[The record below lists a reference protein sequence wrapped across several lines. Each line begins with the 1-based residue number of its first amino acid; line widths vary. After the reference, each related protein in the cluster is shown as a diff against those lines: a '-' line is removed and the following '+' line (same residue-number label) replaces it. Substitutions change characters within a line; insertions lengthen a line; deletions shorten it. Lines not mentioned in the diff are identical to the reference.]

1 MASASP
7 LFARRELAPL
17 GVETPLLVPSF
28 SSRGYPGLANLFDA
42 LRRALK
48 DCALVSA
55 YDLHFG
61 ALPPD
66 AACAADLVVVDSG
79 GYGARPTA
87 DLGEPYL
94 DDRAG
99 RPWTAEAYHRLLDT
113 LPRNALRVLV
123 SFDHAGPA
131 PMEAQIEGALPLLAR
146 RGDAI
151 DMLCKPERA
160 GGAALDV
167 ESVLASA
174 RHLGAFAAIGV
185 TEKELGG
192 SPIERCRALVRL
204 RRGLTAEGLTTP
216 VHVFGC
222 LTPLSIVAY
231 FLCGADVFDG
241 LAWLR
246 FAFGAVAAYE
256 AEAAIID
263 RTWGEPD
270 GARRLRRAEDNL
282 AALRRLRRTLR
293 DFCDA
298 PDLAGLA
305 EVGELG
311 THVSLAGELA
321 AAAGAWVPEV
331 RHGH

>member
-1 MASASP
+1 MVSPSP
-7 LFARRELAPL
+7 LFARRELVPL

-28 SSRGYPGLANLFDA
+28 SSRGYPGLANLFGA
-42 LRRALK
+42 MRCALK
-48 DCALVSA
+48 DSALVSA

-61 ALPPD
+61 ALPLD
-66 AACAADLVVVDSG
+66 AAGAADLVVVDSG
-79 GYGARPTA
+79 GYEARPTA

-99 RPWTAEAYHRLLDT
+99 RRWTVEAYHRLIDT
-113 LPRNALRVLV
+113 LPRTALHVLV
-123 SFDHAGPA
+123 SFDHAGPT
-131 PMEAQIEGALPLLAR
+131 PLEAQIESARPLLAR

-160 GGAALDV
+160 GGTSLDV
-167 ESVLASA
+167 ERLLALA

-185 TEKELGG
+185 TEKELGR
-192 SPIERCRALVRL
+192 SPLERCCALVRL
-204 RRGLTAEGLTTP
+204 RRGLTAEGLSSP

-231 FLCGADVFDG
+231 FLCGADMFDG

-246 FAFGAVAAYE
+246 FAFGAVPAYE

-263 RTWGEPD
+263 GAWGEPD
-270 GARRLRRAEDNL
+270 ETRRLRRAEDNL
-282 AALRRLRRTLR
+282 AALRRLQRALR

-298 PDLAGLA
+298 PDLATLA
-305 EVGELG
+305 EVGVLG
-311 THVSLAGELA
+311 THSSRASDLAV
-321 AAAGAWVPEV
+321 AAGAWVPEV
-331 RHGH
+331 RHGY